1 MGWKV
6 NLQAPIP
13 PKCVLCVAP
22 HTSNWDFLIGII
34 YFQSVG
40 GNLRYLMKKSLFFFP
55 LNLLLK
61 ALGGIPVDR
70 NNRSELTEL
79 LKQDFANNDNLQLAI
94 TPEGTRSENAHWKT
108 GFYYIALDAGV
119 PISLAYLDY
128 ANKSIGILE
137 NFKPTG
143 NNEQDM
149 LHIKAMYKDIQGKHP
164 EQFSI

>member
-13 PKCVLCVAP
+13 SKCVLCVAP

-61 ALGGIPVDR
+61 VLGGIPVDR
-70 NNRSELTEL
+70 NNKSELTEL
-79 LKQDFANNDNLQLAI
+79 LKQDFADNDILQLAI

-119 PISLAYLDY
+119 PIALAYLDY
-128 ANKSIGILE
+128 SNKTIGILE
-137 NFKPTG
+137 NFTPTG
-143 NNEQDM
+143 NKEQD
-149 LHIKAMYKDIQGKHP
+149 LAHIKHLYKNIQGKHP